1 MRLERRYVLMNSSGR
16 LEQIIVFHSIL
27 IRFRYSWCIA
37 HLMHC
42 TSFAPAML
50 LYAYLWTLYNQ
61 PSSSISFSRLTDTL
75 LSLGRNVDHLRGS
88 LLRLLNIL
96 HKREGQN
103 LLDRVVIRQEH
114 NKSIDS
120 YVSVSIA
127 QIVSGVMRIYP
138 FPNHP

>member
-1 MRLERRYVLMNSSGR
+1 MSLKRRYVLITNSGR
-16 LEQIIVFHSIL
+16 REKIVVFHSIL

-37 HLMHC
+37 HSMHC
-42 TSFAPAML
+42 TSYAPAML
-50 LYAYLWTLYNQ
+50 LYAYLWTSYNQ

-75 LSLGRNVDHLRGS
+75 FSLGRNVDHLRGS
-88 LLRLLNIL
+88 LLRLLNVL

-114 NKSIDS
+114 DKSIDS
-120 YVSVSIA
+120 YISISIA
-127 QIVSGVMRIYP
+127 QSVSGVMRIYP